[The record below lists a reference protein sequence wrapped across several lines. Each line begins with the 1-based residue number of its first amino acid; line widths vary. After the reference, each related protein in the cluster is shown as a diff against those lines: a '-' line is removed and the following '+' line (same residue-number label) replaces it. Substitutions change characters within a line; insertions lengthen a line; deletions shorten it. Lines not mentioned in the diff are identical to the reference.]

1 MRKTIRLLKW
11 IDTDLAEGIIKT
23 AELHGAE
30 MGNNSEIAEEIGE
43 ANDELI
49 KAQKSVAKALDVLS
63 QIYNECYD
71 D

>member
-1 MRKTIRLLKW
+1 MRKTIRFLKL
-11 IDTDLAEGIIKT
+11 IDTDLADGIIKT
-23 AELHGAE
+23 AELYGEE
-30 MGNNSEIAEEIGE
+30 MGNNPEIAEEIGE

-49 KAQKSVAKALDVLS
+49 KAQKSVTKALDILS